1 MNTIYIY
8 IHIFDFDRNRS
19 VYIRRTFGTF
29 IHLVLMVKKVKKS
42 RQQQCCQ
49 TIYGWSQWSVYMA
62 GHLKAWDFRISQ
74 TCNSPAVSGFSWS
87 KHRAAIDFDVA
98 FPLEKLDNPASSWFE
113 HAGDLR
119 YTRVNLSLLKKM
131 TYMYYTCRYVIIQLY
146 MLKKGMLADLTI
158 PLFAELDT
166 SPSWIRWIC
175 CVVWNCESLNSAFP
189 TFFNWKMATI
199 SKAKAAA
206 RK

>member
-1 MNTIYIY
+1 MDDLNDLSTWLDTWKLGISESPRPATHLLLVDFPGRNIELQSTSMWLFPRKIGQPGLKLVRARRRPA
-8 IHIFDFDRNRS
+8 IH
-19 VYIRRTFGTF
+19 
-29 IHLVLMVKKVKKS
+29 KS
-42 RQQQCCQ
+42 E
-49 TIYGWSQWSVYMA
+49 
-62 GHLKAWDFRISQ
+62 LK
-74 TCNSPAVSGFSWS
+74 
-87 KHRAAIDFDVA
+87 
-98 FPLEKLDNPASSWFE
+98 SSE
-113 HAGDLR
+113 
-119 YTRVNLSLLKKM
+119 KM